1 MLPPRVLLMA
11 DESPARVALLLRG
24 INVGKHNRVAMAD
37 LRRVLV
43 SLGCEDV
50 VTYLQ
55 SGNAAV
61 TAVPEALA
69 ERTEQALRDELALDV
84 RVLQRT
90 GPQLAAVVA
99 ANPFPEREATPK
111 QLHVAFLDA
120 PLDQASLDAVGTRHG
135 DDELALAAGELYLS
149 FAGSSYDSPLVQ
161 VLPKLG
167 VVMSARNWTTVL
179 KLAELTAG

>member
-11 DESPARVALLLRG
+11 DETPARVALLLRG
-24 INVGKHNRVAMAD
+24 INVGKHNRIPMAE

-43 SLGCEDV
+43 AVGCDDI

-55 SGNAAV
+55 SGNAVV
-61 TAVPEALA
+61 TADPAALA
-69 ERTEQALRDELALDV
+69 ARTEQALRDEVGLDV

-111 QLHVAFLDA
+111 QLHVAFLDT

-149 FAGSSYDSPLVQ
+149 YAGSSYDSTLGK

-179 KLAELTAG
+179 KLAELTA